1 MIKVMLTKNDK
12 ANNPDTKAVFS
23 SIFLLWWPLRY
34 LLSSPKK
41 LGKGNIFLVFFSQE
55 KLGGLKSVIPILN
68 I

>member
-1 MIKVMLTKNDK
+1 MLTKNDK
-12 ANNPDTKAVFS
+12 ANNPDTEAVFS
-23 SIFLLWWPLRY
+23 SIFLLWWRLLY
-34 LLSSPKK
+34 LISRPKK